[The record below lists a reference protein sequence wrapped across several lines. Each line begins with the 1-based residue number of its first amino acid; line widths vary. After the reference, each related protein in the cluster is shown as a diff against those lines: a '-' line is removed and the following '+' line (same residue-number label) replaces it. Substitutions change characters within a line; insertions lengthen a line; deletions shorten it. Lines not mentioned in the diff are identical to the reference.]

1 LPPTLGEALTA
12 IADAPARPPREPE
25 PWPALAPLRGLPYYT
40 YRHNL
45 LEHVGHLSVRENG
58 TYGGGDGPATSGDA
72 AVAVAAPA
80 PPAGA
85 APLRG
90 SRGRLCYPACYGAI
104 QYVGLMPDENFADAC
119 LHAPLSP
126 CAPCD
131 ARAVDRGLA
140 RRRAERGGA
149 DGAVCVGL
157 SFPAV
162 LAKVEASM
170 RAGAC

>member
-1 LPPTLGEALTA
+1 LPPILGEALTA
-12 IADAPARPPREPE
+12 IADSPAPPPEPE

-45 LEHVGHLSVRENG
+45 LEHIGHLSVRENG
-58 TYGGGDGPATSGDA
+58 TYGGSDGPTASRDSAAATGPL
-72 AVAVAAPA
+72 V
-80 PPAGA
+80 GA
-85 APLRG
+85 AQLRG
-90 SRGRLCYPACYGAI
+90 SRGRLCYPACYGPI

-140 RRRAERGGA
+140 RRRPERGGVE
-149 DGAVCVGL
+149 GAVCVGL

-170 RAGAC
+170 RTGAC